1 MFGTAFGEMPVMSP
15 APASSAEFRL
25 GVAADGCVSVVVSLT
40 SDSYPLFS
48 YEAYGGTGDWPFVL
62 FVAVVDGFGVFGAA
76 VLFESF
82 AFSALLGVRRA
93 FRFFSGCFF
102 NLKQGNFFCDLFFF
116 KPFVILKVSSALYK

>member
-1 MFGTAFGEMPVMSP
+1 MSP

-102 NLKQGNFFCDLFFF
+102 NLKQDESPHQASYIRVFFDCGGGELRH
-116 KPFVILKVSSALYK
+116 VSTVVL